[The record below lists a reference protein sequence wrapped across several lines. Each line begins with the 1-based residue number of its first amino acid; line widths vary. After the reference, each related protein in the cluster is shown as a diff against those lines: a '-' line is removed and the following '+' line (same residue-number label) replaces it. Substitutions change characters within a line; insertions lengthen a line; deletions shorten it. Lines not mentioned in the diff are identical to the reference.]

1 MGCLSM
7 IFLNFIFDL
16 TLALFTITSAVM
28 VTIVASNL
36 IFWLDAHYLQL
47 DLVVNLS
54 QKQIWH
60 NYQQVLDYLTRPWI
74 SKLKMTNFYSSASGL
89 EHFREVKILFIL
101 ALVVWILCL
110 ILLTWWWKKSQLQ
123 TLTVI
128 NNRFIMGLGLIFVV
142 VAFLAAIDF
151 DDIFIAFHRLLFRN
165 NDWLFDPNTDPI
177 IKILPDTFFAHC
189 FLFAFVVFEL
199 LVFSFWL
206 YGHKKSKQAT

>member
-110 ILLTWWWKKSQLQ
+110 ILLTWWWKK
-123 TLTVI
+123 V
-128 NNRFIMGLGLIFVV
+128 NCR
-142 VAFLAAIDF
+142 
-151 DDIFIAFHRLLFRN
+151 
-165 NDWLFDPNTDPI
+165 P
-177 IKILPDTFFAHC
+177 
-189 FLFAFVVFEL
+189 
-199 LVFSFWL
+199 
-206 YGHKKSKQAT
+206 